1 MVNSELTIFI
11 NKFQVRSGMRDPL
24 KLSKHG
30 QPPFLERSYT
40 ELEHLLLS
48 ATQDIILIVRPNGL
62 IVDVNDTACASYG
75 YSSAEMSALSVFD
88 LRCNDS
94 RSKITEQLLK
104 SSHSGIFFE
113 ALHRRKDGSIFP
125 VEVNSRAGLL
135 GNDKI
140 IVSIVRDISKRRKAE
155 KKLQRSNRA
164 LKTLTEIMQA
174 IVQYDNEAA
183 LMQEIC
189 RIIIDVGGYKL
200 AWIGGLADHASKE
213 VKTIAVSS
221 LTAGIEE
228 LFQGMWHSKSQEN
241 SILNEVFHMQR
252 PVVIRDQERRIVDLL
267 PVQLRNLNYQ
277 SLAVLPI
284 IVSGTTEAVIAL
296 FAYDID
302 AFDSEEINLLTRL
315 ANNIAHAIFSLRIHA
330 ASQNAKE
337 FERLARLD
345 LIGQMAASIGHEVRN
360 PMTTVKGFLQMM
372 LYRGKVSN
380 YQEFFPLM
388 IQELDRANLIISD
401 FLSLAKNKMTQKEPK
416 LLNDILESLYPLIS
430 VEATSN
436 SQTIRYELGDIPR
449 CMLDE
454 NEIKQLFLNL
464 IKNALEAMSS
474 KGTVWVRTYRR
485 QQFVIL
491 EVEDQGC
498 GIPSNILDKVG
509 TPFFTTKESGTGLG
523 LPVCYSIAFRHQAHL
538 DIRSNQAGT
547 LIEIKFPICS
557 DKQAGC
563 SH

>member
-1 MVNSELTIFI
+1 
-11 NKFQVRSGMRDPL
+11 MRDVL

-30 QPPFLERSYT
+30 QPCFLERNYT

-62 IVDVNDTACASYG
+62 IVDVNDTACAAYG
-75 YSSAEMSALSVFD
+75 YSFTEMVALSVFD
-88 LRCNDS
+88 LRYNDS
-94 RSKITEQLLK
+94 SSKIAEQLLK

-135 GNDKI
+135 GDEKI
-140 IVSIVRDISKRRKAE
+140 IVSIVRDISTRRKAE

-164 LKTLTEIMQA
+164 LRTLTEIMQA
-174 IVQYDNEAA
+174 IVQHDNEASLVQA
-183 LMQEIC
+183 IC

-200 AWIGGLADHASKE
+200 AWMGGLADHAGTE
-213 VKTIAVSS
+213 FKTIAVSS
-221 LTAGIEE
+221 STVGIEAQ
-228 LFQGMWHSKSQEN
+228 LQGMWHEVWQET
-241 SILNEVFHMQR
+241 SILSQVFQR
-252 PVVIRDQERRIVDLL
+252 QQPVVIRNYERKFADLL
-267 PVQLRNLNYQ
+267 PVQLINLNYQ

-284 IVSGTTEAVIAL
+284 VVSETTTAVIAL
-296 FAYDID
+296 FACDCD

-315 ANNIAHAIFSLRIHA
+315 AHNTAHALFSLRIHA
-330 ASQNAKE
+330 ASQSAKE

-372 LYRGKVSN
+372 LFRGKVSN

-401 FLSLAKNKMTQKEPK
+401 FLSLAKNKITQKKSK
-416 LLNDILESLYPLIS
+416 LLNDILESLYPLIIA
-430 VEATSN
+430 EAASN
-436 SQTIRYELGDIPR
+436 NQTILYELDDIPKL
-449 CMLDE
+449 MLDE

-464 IKNALEAMSS
+464 VKNALEAMPS
-474 KGTVWVRTYRR
+474 KGTVWVRTYHL
-485 QQFVIL
+485 QQSVIL
-491 EVEDQGC
+491 EVEDAGG

-509 TPFFTTKESGTGLG
+509 TPFFTTKESRTGLG
-523 LPVCYSIAFRHQAHL
+523 LPVCYSIAFRHQATL
-538 DIRSNQAGT
+538 DIRSNKEGT
-547 LIEIKFPICS
+547 CVTVKFPIHS
-557 DKQAGC
+557 EKEEGC
-563 SH
+563 SN

>member
-1 MVNSELTIFI
+1 
-11 NKFQVRSGMRDPL
+11 MRDAL
-24 KLSKHG
+24 KRSKPG
-30 QPPFLERSYT
+30 QPSLIERKYT
-40 ELEHLLLS
+40 QLEHLLLS
-48 ATQDIILIVRPNGL
+48 ATQDIILIVKPNGL
-62 IVDVNDTACASYG
+62 IVDVNDTACAAYG
-75 YSSAEMSALSVFD
+75 YSLAEMGTLSVFD
-88 LRCNDS
+88 LRYNDT
-94 RSKITEQLLK
+94 RSKIAEQLLK
-104 SSHSGIFFE
+104 SSHSGIIFE
-113 ALHRRKDGSIFP
+113 ALHRRKDGSTFP

-135 GNDKI
+135 GDDKI
-140 IVSIVRDISKRRKAE
+140 IVSIVRDISTRRKAE

-174 IVQYDNEAA
+174 IVQYDNEEA

-189 RIIIDVGGYKL
+189 RISIDVGGHKL

-213 VKTIAVSS
+213 AKTIAISS
-221 LTAGIEE
+221 STAGSKE
-228 LFQGMWHSKSQEN
+228 LLQGMWHPIWQEN
-241 SILNEVFHMQR
+241 SILSQVFQNQC
-252 PVVIRDQERRIVDLL
+252 PVVIRDHEKRIVDLL
-267 PVQLRNLNYQ
+267 DVQLRRHNYK

-284 IVSGTTEAVIAL
+284 VVSGTTEAVLAL
-296 FAYDID
+296 FASDMD
-302 AFDSEEINLLTRL
+302 AFDSEEINLLSRL
-315 ANNIAHAIFSLRIHA
+315 ANNIAHALFSLRIHA

-337 FERLARLD
+337 LERLARLD

-372 LYRGKVSN
+372 LYSGKVSN

-388 IQELDRANLIISD
+388 IQELDRANVIISD
-401 FLSLAKNKMTQKEPK
+401 FLSLAKNKMTRKEPK
-416 LLNDILESLYPLIS
+416 MLNDILESLYPLIT
-430 VEATSN
+430 VEATSS

-464 IKNALEAMSS
+464 IKNALEAMPSR
-474 KGTVWVRTYRR
+474 GTVWVRTYCW

-491 EVEDQGC
+491 EVEDEGC
-498 GIPSNILDKVG
+498 GIPSNIIDKVG

-523 LPVCYSIAFRHQAHL
+523 LPVCYSIAFRHQANL

-547 LIEIKFPICS
+547 LVEIKFPICS
-557 DKQAGC
+557 DKKAEC

>member
-1 MVNSELTIFI
+1 
-11 NKFQVRSGMRDPL
+11 MRDPL
-24 KLSKHG
+24 KLSRHG
-30 QPPFLERSYT
+30 QPPFIERSYT

-62 IVDVNDTACASYG
+62 IVDVNDTACAAYG
-75 YSSAEMSALSVFD
+75 YSSAEMSALTVFD

-94 RSKITEQLLK
+94 NSKIAEQLLK
-104 SSHSGIFFE
+104 SSRSGIFFE
-113 ALHRRKDGSIFP
+113 AFHRRKDGSIFP

-140 IVSIVRDISKRRKAE
+140 IVSIVRDISTRRKAE

-174 IVQYDNEAA
+174 IVQYDNEAS
-183 LMQEIC
+183 LMKEIC

-200 AWIGGLADHASKE
+200 ALIGGLADHARKE

-221 LTAGIEE
+221 STAGIEE
-228 LFQGMWHSKSQEN
+228 LIQGMWHPIWQEN
-241 SILNEVFHMQR
+241 SVLSQVFHMQQA
-252 PVVIRDQERRIVDLL
+252 VVIRDHERRIVDLL
-267 PVQLRNLNYQ
+267 PAQLRNLNYQ

-284 IVSGTTEAVIAL
+284 VVNGATEAVLAL
-296 FAYDID
+296 FAYDMD

-315 ANNIAHAIFSLRIHA
+315 ANNVAHALFSLRIHA

-416 LLNDILESLYPLIS
+416 LLNDILESLYPLIT

-436 SQTIRYELGDIPR
+436 SQTIRYELDDIPR

-491 EVEDQGC
+491 EVEDEGC

-523 LPVCYSIAFRHQAHL
+523 LPVCYSIAFRHQATL

-547 LIEIKFPICS
+547 CVAIKFPIHS
-557 DKQAGC
+557 EKEDFQI
-563 SH
+563 S

>member
-1 MVNSELTIFI
+1 
-11 NKFQVRSGMRDPL
+11 MRDAL

-30 QPPFLERSYT
+30 QPPFMERSYT

-62 IVDVNDTACASYG
+62 IVDVNDTACAAYG
-75 YSSAEMSALSVFD
+75 YSSAEMAALSVFD

-94 RSKITEQLLK
+94 NSKIAEQLLK
-104 SSHSGIFFE
+104 SSRSGIFFE

-135 GNDKI
+135 GDEKI
-140 IVSIVRDISKRRKAE
+140 IVSIVRDISTRRKAE
-155 KKLQRSNRA
+155 KRLQRSNRA
-164 LKTLTEIMQA
+164 LRTLTEIMQA
-174 IVQYDNEAA
+174 IVQHDNEEA

-200 AWIGGLADHASKE
+200 TWIGGLADHVSKE
-213 VKTIAVSS
+213 FKTIAVSS
-221 LTAGIEE
+221 STVGIES
-228 LFQGMWHSKSQEN
+228 LFQGMWQEN
-241 SILNEVFHMQR
+241 SILSQVFQTQQ
-252 PVVIRDQERRIVDLL
+252 PVVIRNYDREIADLL
-267 PVQLRNLNYQ
+267 SIELISLNYQ

-284 IVSGTTEAVIAL
+284 VVSGTTEAVIAF
-296 FAYDID
+296 FASDCD
-302 AFDSEEINLLTRL
+302 AFDSEEITLLTRL
-315 ANNIAHAIFSLRIHA
+315 ANNTAHALFSLRIHA

-388 IQELDRANLIISD
+388 IQELDRANVIISD
-401 FLSLAKNKMTQKEPK
+401 FLSLAKNKITQKKVK
-416 LLNDILESLYPLIS
+416 LLNDILESLYPLIN

-436 SQTIRYELGDIPR
+436 NQTILYELGDIPR
-449 CMLDE
+449 LMLDE

-464 IKNALEAMSS
+464 VKNALEAMPS

-491 EVEDQGC
+491 EVEDEGG
-498 GIPSNILDKVG
+498 GIPASILDKVG

-523 LPVCYSIAFRHQAHL
+523 LPVCYSIAFRHQATL
-538 DIRSNQAGT
+538 DIRSNQEGT
-547 LIEIKFPICS
+547 CVAIKFPIHS
-557 DKQAGC
+557 EIKEGC
-563 SH
+563 LN